1 MIRLKRWW
9 CLGLLVC
16 ATNSATPVF
25 ACSMEYAADGSVT
38 AQIGCDAEYESDSYS
53 QSTEPAY
60 DDESNE
66 EYAAVDD
73 AESYVDSSVDS
84 NTEAEA
90 EDCYSK
96 ADSWVQ
102 KSYEQ
107 DPSGYYDYGEFLDKC
122 LGPSAQ

>member
-1 MIRLKRWW
+1 MVRLKRWW
-9 CLGLLVC
+9 CLGLFVC
-16 ATNSATPVF
+16 ATNSATLVF

-60 DDESNE
+60 DNENNE
-66 EYAAVDD
+66 EYVSADD
-73 AESYVDSSVDS
+73 SESYADSSDEI
-84 NTEAEA
+84 NTES

-122 LGPSAQ
+122 LGPSSQ